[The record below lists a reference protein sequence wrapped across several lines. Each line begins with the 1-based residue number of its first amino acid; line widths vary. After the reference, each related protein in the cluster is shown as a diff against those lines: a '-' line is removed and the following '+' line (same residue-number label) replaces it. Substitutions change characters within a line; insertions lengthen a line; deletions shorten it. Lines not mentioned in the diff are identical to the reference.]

1 MDPLPQQRE
10 QSERTSTN
18 DLLVPSVIMRAMF
31 GAILVLAFYLLL
43 RGHDLPGGG
52 FIAGVVFAI
61 GLILQYMAGGTRF
74 VEDRLVIRPVVMIGL
89 GLAIAGATG
98 AGAWLFAH
106 PFLTS
111 HVAHVDVPPFGELHL
126 PSALLFD
133 IGVFLLVV
141 GATTL
146 MLVAL
151 AHQSL
156 RARRGELSM
165 SAAGPPQSANSAPA
179 GGSAAAKPQAWG
191 MSVE

>member
-1 MDPLPQQRE
+1 DPLPQQRA

-18 DLLVPSVIMRAMF
+18 DLLIPSVIMRAMF
-31 GAILVLAFYLLL
+31 GAIVVLAFYLLL

-74 VEDRLVIRPVVMIGL
+74 VEDRLVIRPVVTIGL

-111 HVAHVDVPPFGELHL
+111 HVAHVDVPPVGALHL
-126 PSALLFD
+126 PSAMLFD

-156 RARRGELSM
+156 RARRGELSR
-165 SAAGPPQSANSAPA
+165 
-179 GGSAAAKPQAWG
+179 
-191 MSVE
+191 